1 MTSLDMNKDNL
12 KNTSLVKS
20 LDERFNKCNASIKG
34 MQEMLDEN
42 VALEYLYKYTK
53 DSYLVDYY
61 KTQLEFDYSKDYMD
75 EWSNEIVD
83 NTKDM
88 VYVNKIV
95 DILVNNE
102 NEWYIDD
109 DTIYMYDDDLLK
121 EYNKNYDL
129 LYPEE

>member
-1 MTSLDMNKDNL
+1 MNKDNL